1 MRIDFAKQFNTDRE
15 KDSKFF
21 AWALTIIIVALFL
34 WLMFGISG
42 PICVEYVGGK
52 CI

>member
-1 MRIDFAKQFNTDRE
+1 MKQEFAKQFNNARD
-15 KDSKFF
+15 KDAKFF

-34 WLMFGISG
+34 RLMFGISG
-42 PICVEYVGGK
+42 PICVEYVGGV

>member
-1 MRIDFAKQFNTDRE
+1 MKKEFAKQFNNDRD
-15 KDSKFF
+15 KDARFF
-21 AWALTIIIVALFL
+21 AWILTIIIVALFL

-42 PICVEYVGGK
+42 PVCSDYIGGV